1 MTICVI
7 EYGFYEN
14 KNKTLKPLEM
24 YVNTYIENRQIDSIS
39 LLQVHQDRAQP
50 ALEHHQP
57 GTESTIP
64 ATYLSCVSAGLLYCV
79 DGG

>member
-24 YVNTYIENRQIDSIS
+24 YVNTYIDK
-39 LLQVHQDRAQP
+39 
-50 ALEHHQP
+50 
-57 GTESTIP
+57 
-64 ATYLSCVSAGLLYCV
+64 
-79 DGG
+79 